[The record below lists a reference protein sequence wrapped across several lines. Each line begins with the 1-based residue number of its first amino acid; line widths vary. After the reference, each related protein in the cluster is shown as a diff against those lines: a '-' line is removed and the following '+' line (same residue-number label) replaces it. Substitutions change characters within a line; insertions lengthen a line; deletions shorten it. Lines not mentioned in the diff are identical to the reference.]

1 MPTRPKNM
9 PIIRL
14 ILSLIIILEGFSC
27 SYLSAQIDSSLSVRK
42 VQFFEKAP
50 SFDKARFWTLT
61 SLGAGAYT
69 AVTIGLD
76 QAWYANYTRS
86 KFHFFD
92 DWKGWRQ
99 MDKFGHAMTGY
110 FESKWA
116 GDLYSWAGVPQ
127 KKAAWVGFGTGLLF
141 QTTLE
146 VMDGF
151 SDKWGFSWGD
161 MGFNVLGSGLY
172 LGQELLW
179 KEQRIRLKMSAH
191 RPRYST
197 APILS
202 SNGQAYS
209 SLQQRTEQLFG
220 TSVPELFFKEYNGQ
234 TIWLSVNVASF
245 LNKRA
250 NGFPPSWINIALGY
264 GIEDMYGAES
274 NSWQDAAGNQFRA
287 PGHYQAKSQ
296 FYLSLDID
304 FERIPTKHK
313 WLKTI
318 FGILNIFKVPFPTL
332 EINTAGEFKFHPFY
346 F

>member
-1 MPTRPKNM
+1 MPK
-9 PIIRL
+9 IRL
-14 ILSLIIILEGFSC
+14 TLSLIIILEAFSC
-27 SYLSAQIDSSLSVRK
+27 SYLSAQIDSSLNVRK
-42 VQFFEKAP
+42 LQFFEKAP

-76 QAWYANYTRS
+76 QAWYANYARS

-191 RPRYST
+191 RPNYST

-202 SNGQAYS
+202 SNGRLIVLCNSVQNNY
-209 SLQQRTEQLFG
+209 LGHLFQNYFSKNTTG
-220 TSVPELFFKEYNGQ
+220 K
-234 TIWLSVNVASF
+234 
-245 LNKRA
+245 
-250 NGFPPSWINIALGY
+250 
-264 GIEDMYGAES
+264 
-274 NSWQDAAGNQFRA
+274 QFGC
-287 PGHYQAKSQ
+287 P
-296 FYLSLDID
+296 LM
-304 FERIPTKHK
+304 
-313 WLKTI
+313 
-318 FGILNIFKVPFPTL
+318 
-332 EINTAGEFKFHPFY
+332 
-346 F
+346 